1 LASGPR
7 NTVQRRLAGQA
18 TESRWRRSFK
28 LAIFAAAGI
37 WLSWRVLVLGVA
49 DVTERPDPGVAL
61 AWRPQQ
67 STALAILAARQFDD
81 AKSAADLAGAEGLA
95 RRSLALQPLQ
105 SPAVRVLGLASALNN
120 QVQRT
125 YQLFSLAEH
134 ISKRDAPAQ
143 LGLLDRALR
152 MADYPAVVSHA
163 DALLRVN
170 PDERPFLIPALIE
183 ASADSRAVAPL
194 ADHLSAR
201 PDWRPQFLTRF
212 GAESTDPETP
222 FLVFQRLNA
231 GAAPATDDEIA
242 PYFARLVAAGLYQDA
257 YRRWSALYA
266 PNRVPSVAQPYD
278 GAFVGLPG
286 PPPFNWIL
294 ADGEADLG
302 GQDDASSHRGL
313 HVTYDAS
320 SAHNPA
326 RQLVV
331 LSSGDYELSG
341 DVLFDTPPDT
351 DQIGWVLKCVAGD
364 EVLADVRLN
373 GAPEHRLHF
382 SGRMTVPAS
391 KCAAQW
397 LTLDTRADGDIEDM
411 SVWFSNLKITAVG
424 PPADAAHP
432 EAVP

>member
-7 NTVQRRLAGQA
+7 NTVQRRSSGQA
-18 TESRWRRSFK
+18 TESRWRFSIK

-49 DVTERPDPGVAL
+49 DVTERPDPGAAL
-61 AWRPQQ
+61 AWRPAQ
-67 STALAILAARQFDD
+67 STALAILAAKQFDD
-81 AKSAADLAGAEGLA
+81 AKSAADLAGAEALA

-105 SPAVRVLGLASALNN
+105 SPAVRVLGLAAALNN
-120 QVQRT
+120 QAPRT
-125 YQLFSLAEH
+125 DPLFSLAER
-134 ISKRDAPAQ
+134 ISKRDGPAQ
-143 LGLLDRALR
+143 LWLLDRALR
-152 MADYPAVVSHA
+152 AADYPAVVSHA

-183 ASADSRAVAPL
+183 ASAGSRAVAPL

-212 GAESTDPETP
+212 GAESTDPKTP
-222 FLVFQRLNA
+222 FLVFQGLKR
-231 GAAPATDDEIA
+231 GPAPATDDEIA

-257 YRRWSALYA
+257 YRRWSSLYA
-266 PNRVPSVAQPYD
+266 PNRASSVGQPYD

-294 ADGEADLG
+294 ADGEAELG
-302 GQDDASSHRGL
+302 GQDDAPSHRGL

-320 SAHNPA
+320 SAHAPA

-331 LSSGDYELSG
+331 LSPGDYELSG
-341 DVLFDTPPDT
+341 DVLFDTPPDP

-364 EVLADVRLN
+364 EALADVRQN
-373 GAPEHRLHF
+373 GAPEHWLHF
-382 SGRMTVPAS
+382 SGRLSVPAS
-391 KCAAQW
+391 NCAAQW
-397 LTLDTRADGDIEDM
+397 LTLDARADGDIGDM
-411 SVWFSNLKITAVG
+411 SVWYANLKISPAGAPPTAARPVTI
-424 PPADAAHP
+424 P
-432 EAVP
+432 